1 MNSSTNRSMLY
12 GIVGG
17 YLLYLAYELGKN
29 MVDNVPT
36 TMPRWVGILAVVAF
50 AGIGVTLLV
59 SAWKM
64 WKKGR
69 EDKDQNP
76 VDLETQ
82 DEGAKTEETDP
93 EK

>member
-17 YLLYLAYELGKN
+17 YLLYLAYELAQN
-29 MVDNVPT
+29 MINDVAT
-36 TMPRWVGILAVVAF
+36 TMPRWVGILAVISF

-59 SAWKM
+59 YAWKM

-69 EDKDQNP
+69 EDKDATP
-76 VDLETQ
+76 VDLEAQ
-82 DEGAKTEETDP
+82 DEGANGGENDSKE
-93 EK
+93 

>member
-1 MNSSTNRSMLY
+1 MLY

-17 YLLYLAYELGKN
+17 YLLYLAYELAQN
-29 MVDNVPT
+29 MINDVPT

-69 EDKDQNP
+69 EDKDENP

>member
-17 YLLYLAYELGKN
+17 YLIYLAYELGKN

-36 TMPRWVGILAVVAF
+36 TMPRWLNILAVVAF
-50 AGIGVTLLV
+50 AGIGVVLLV
-59 SAWKM
+59 YAWKI

-69 EDKDQNP
+69 EDKDENP
-76 VDLETQ
+76 VDLDTQ
-82 DEGAKTEETDP
+82 EDGAKNEENGS